1 MKCLYYDFPNAGVK
15 TVVFAQIIRAI
26 ILRRKL
32 DLNTKNKLVDEE
44 LGFLNIIKEESSLFN
59 TQKLF
64 LYYYLFLFTIKQH
77 PNIMQYHDIQLFM
90 FILYK
95 RILTY
100 LPANLVSDAVYAP
113 VTAEIPIHE
122 S

>member
-44 LGFLNIIKEESSLFN
+44 LGFLNIIKEESGLFN

-90 FILYK
+90 LSYIRGFLFIFQQIWSQTLCT
-95 RILTY
+95 LQ
-100 LPANLVSDAVYAP
+100 
-113 VTAEIPIHE
+113 
-122 S
+122 